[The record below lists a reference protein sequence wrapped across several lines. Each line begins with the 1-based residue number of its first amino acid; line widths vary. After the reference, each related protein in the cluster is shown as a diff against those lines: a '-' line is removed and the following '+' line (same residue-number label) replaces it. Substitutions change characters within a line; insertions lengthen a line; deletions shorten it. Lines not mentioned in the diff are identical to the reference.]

1 MSRFLTFAATAALTL
16 AVSAGAVAAQDFRAL
31 ARQDLQRAHDE
42 LAANHPSVVIP
53 GAASTSFRNW
63 VDAGLADAMG
73 RTGQVNSGDSHA
85 YLLRYYAAG
94 FHDSNI
100 AIRPTF
106 EGMGPYFAI
115 GWPGFSTGWR
125 NGHYVVTYVKA
136 GTRNAP
142 RVGDIVT
149 ECNLQPIEE
158 FARAK
163 LDRWEGDL
171 DTEAGRVTSAPYL
184 MWNRNNPFTSG
195 VPSTCKFQSGRGRPR
210 DLEMRPAPVDAA
222 SLEAAYRST
231 VYMPPATPLTVE
243 TVNGR
248 PWIHVHSF
256 ADTTDADKAA
266 WAAFNG
272 AVEAQADAIRG
283 PQGFVIDLRAASG
296 SGENSSTARGYGL
309 ANRIW
314 TPEFTVSRQ
323 PSAGDLTYRA
333 TQGNRDWYAAALGR
347 MEADPQFV
355 QDAMP
360 VIVQTRELVTAFDAA
375 IAAGQPS
382 FTLAGRVGASD
393 TGAANPVQG
402 PVIVLVDAGCSGGCL
417 DTLDLLSKL
426 PNVRIAGSTTATD
439 SIFIEPTV
447 QRLPSNYADLSYG
460 HKAWTARTRANNT
473 PYTPAAGLIYMGNP
487 ADEAAVRTWVGS
499 LFGG

>member
-1 MSRFLTFAATAALTL
+1 MSRTLTVAATAALAL
-16 AVSAGAVAAQDFRAL
+16 CLSAGASSAQDFRAL

-53 GAASTSFRNW
+53 GAASAGFRSW
-63 VDAGLADAMG
+63 LDAGLADAMA

-85 YLLRYYAAG
+85 YLLRYYSAG

-115 GWPGFSTGWR
+115 GWPGFTTGWH
-125 NGHYVVTYVKA
+125 NGRYVVTYVKA

-149 ECNLQPIEE
+149 ECNLQPIEQ

-184 MWNRNNPFTSG
+184 LWNRNNPFTGG

-210 DLEMRPAPVDAA
+210 DIEVRNAPIDPA
-222 SLEAAYRST
+222 SLEVAYRAT
-231 VYMPPATPLTVE
+231 VYMPPATPLAVE

-248 PWIHVHSF
+248 PWIHVHGF
-256 ADTTDADKAA
+256 ADTTEADKAA

-272 AVEAQADAIRG
+272 AVEAQAAAIRG

-296 SGENSSTARGYGL
+296 SGQNSSTARGYGL

-323 PSAGDLTYRA
+323 PAAGDLTYRA

-347 MEADPQFV
+347 MEADPLFV
-355 QDAMP
+355 QESTP
-360 VIVQTRELVTAFDAA
+360 IIEQTRELVAAFDAA
-375 IAAGQPS
+375 IASGQQS
-382 FTLAGRVGASD
+382 FTLAGRAGAAD
-393 TGAANPVQG
+393 TGAPNPVQG

-439 SIFIEPTV
+439 SIFIEPTLL
-447 QRLPSNYADLSYG
+447 RLPSNYSDLSYG

-473 PYTPAAGLIYMGNP
+473 PYTPAAGLVYMGNP
-487 ADEAAVRTWVGS
+487 ADETAVRTWVAS